1 MTKTNPQKYQVPQRG
16 SAFPAPLVAPVVLLL
31 WYSVLWKHLAF
42 NVCLVLEIQWV
53 FSFNTDFANVYFT
66 GVYLSVAVLTMYFL
80 FYISKKYLLVYIKKK
95 KLHQKEHFFFYQK
108 HIFCGTRKTICKIK
122 MIFLYQK
129 LEISFYQNIFSEN
142 VLVIKKKLR
151 NE

>member
-66 GVYLSVAVLTMYFL
+66 GVYLSVAVLTIYFL

-95 KLHQKEHFFFYQK
+95 KLHKKEHFFFIRSTFFVVPEKRFVRLKWFSYIK
-108 HIFCGTRKTICKIK
+108 NSKFPFIKIYFLK
-122 MIFLYQK
+122 MF
-129 LEISFYQNIFSEN
+129 
-142 VLVIKKKLR
+142 
-151 NE
+151 